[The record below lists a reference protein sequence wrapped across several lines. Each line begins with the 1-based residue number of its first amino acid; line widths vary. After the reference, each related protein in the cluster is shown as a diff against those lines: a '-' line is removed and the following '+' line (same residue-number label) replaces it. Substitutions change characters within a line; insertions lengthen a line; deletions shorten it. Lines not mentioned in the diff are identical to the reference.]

1 MKLKNVYY
9 KSLTIKGRMSKPIL
23 DTVTGRW
30 YRLRSKYE
38 ICFSFTPRS
47 WGLGGYVMFRKDIKK
62 VLAILFFPFNFAITK
77 DSIKVLYE

>member
-47 WGLGGYVMFRKDIKK
+47 WGFGGYVMFREDMPKCI
-62 VLAILFFPFNFAITK
+62 AIMFLPFNFAFVK
-77 DSIKVLYE
+77 GRPEKQFE